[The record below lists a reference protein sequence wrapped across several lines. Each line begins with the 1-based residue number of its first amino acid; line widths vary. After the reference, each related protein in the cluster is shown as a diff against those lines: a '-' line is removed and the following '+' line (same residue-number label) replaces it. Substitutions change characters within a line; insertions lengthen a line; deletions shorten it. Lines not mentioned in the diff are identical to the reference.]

1 MLGWNDRKSSR
12 YLDPE
17 DLYDQLDSMRSYLGD
32 LTRTVSK
39 NTKSGAS
46 SAKSYVSHTA
56 DDAEELMRD
65 NLAASM
71 LLAVGVG
78 VVVGY
83 FLGRGGED

>member
-39 NTKSGAS
+39 GTKSGAS
-46 SAKSYVSHTA
+46 SARSYVSHTA
-56 DDAEELMRD
+56 DDAEELMKD

-83 FLGRGGED
+83 FIGRGNE

>member
-17 DLYDQLDSMRSYLGD
+17 DFYDQLDSMRSYLGD
-32 LTRTVSK
+32 LTRSVSK
-39 NTKSGAS
+39 STKSGAS
-46 SAKSYVSHTA
+46 SAKSYVTHTA
-56 DDAEELMRD
+56 DDAEELMKD

-83 FLGRGGED
+83 FLRRSSE